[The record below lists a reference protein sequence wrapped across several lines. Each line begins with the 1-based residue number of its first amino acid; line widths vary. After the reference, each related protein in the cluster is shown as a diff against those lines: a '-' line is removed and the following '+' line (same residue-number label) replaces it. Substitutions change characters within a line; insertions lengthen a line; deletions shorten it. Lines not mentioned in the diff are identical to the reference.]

1 MTWDIMLILLV
12 DGLSTGAIYLLAG
25 LGFVL
30 VFSVTRVIF
39 IPSGDIAAF
48 AALTLAAF
56 QSRMVPG
63 SIWLV
68 AGMAVLACL
77 AECTTLLRNGAAR
90 QVPRA
95 IFFYAVLPLIP
106 CGVGLAIASHDVPE
120 ALRIATTIGLIL
132 PMGVLIDRLTLRPLA
147 DASTLILFIVAIA
160 VHFLIAGIGLIAFGP
175 EGVRTTPILDGM
187 VPLPGDILIPAQQ
200 VLMMVVALLLSLVF
214 YLFFGRSITGKALR
228 ATASNRVGAR
238 LMGIRPER
246 AAAAAYLIASALAAV
261 VGILIAPITT
271 MYYDSGFMIGLKASV
286 GAIIGGMASYP
297 ITAIGSVFIGILE
310 SWASFVASDYKE
322 IIIFS
327 VVIPVLIWR
336 SFAVHRDSDEEI
348 EELA

>member
-1 MTWDIMLILLV
+1 MSLDIVLILLI

-56 QSRMVPG
+56 QSRTVPG

-68 AGMAVLACL
+68 AAMAVLACL
-77 AECTTLLRNGAAR
+77 AECVTLVRNGSAR
-90 QVPRA
+90 RLPHA

-106 CGVGLAIASHDVPE
+106 CIAGLAIAKQDVPE
-120 ALRIATTIGLIL
+120 ILRIAITMALIL

-147 DASTLILFIVAIA
+147 TSSTLILFIVAIA
-160 VHFLIAGIGLIAFGP
+160 VHFLIAGIGLIVFGP
-175 EGVRTTPILDGM
+175 EGVRTNPILDG
-187 VPLPGDILIPAQQ
+187 VASLPGGVVVPAQQ
-200 VLMMVVALLLSLVF
+200 ILMMIVALLLSLVF

-246 AAAAAYLIASALAAV
+246 AAAAAYLIASGLAAI
-261 VGILIAPITT
+261 VGILIAPVTT

-310 SWASFVASDYKE
+310 SGASFVASDYKE

-336 SFAVHRDSDEEI
+336 SFAVHRDGDEEI

>member
-1 MTWDIMLILLV
+1 MSLDIMLILLV

-30 VFSVTRVIF
+30 IFSVTRVIF
-39 IPSGDIAAF
+39 IPFGDIAAF

-56 QSRMVPG
+56 QSRTVPG
-63 SIWLV
+63 LIWLV
-68 AGMAVLACL
+68 AAMAVLACL
-77 AECTTLLRNGAAR
+77 AECVSLLRSGSAR
-90 QVPRA
+90 LVPRA

-106 CGVGLAIASHDVPE
+106 CAVALAIARQDVPE

-160 VHFLIAGIGLIAFGP
+160 VHFLVAGIGLIAFGP

-187 VPLPGDILIPAQQ
+187 VPLPGGVVIPAQQ
-200 VLMMVVALLLSLVF
+200 LLMMAVALLLSLAF

-246 AAAAAYLIASALAAV
+246 AAATAYLISSALAAI

-336 SFAVHRDSDEEI
+336 SFAVHRDGDEEI

>member
-1 MTWDIMLILLV
+1 MSLDIILILLV

-56 QSRMVPG
+56 QGRTVPG

-68 AGMAVLACL
+68 AAMAGLACL
-77 AECTTLLRNGAAR
+77 AECSTLLRNGATR
-90 QVPRA
+90 RIPRA
-95 IFFYAVLPLIP
+95 LLLYGVLPLIP
-106 CGVGLAIASHDVPE
+106 CGIGLVIARQDVPE
-120 ALRIATTIGLIL
+120 VLRILTTIALIL
-132 PMGVLIDRLTLRPLA
+132 PMGVLIDRLMLRPLA
-147 DASTLILFIVAIA
+147 ASSTLILFIVAIA
-160 VHFLIAGIGLIAFGP
+160 AHYLIAGIGLIAFGP
-175 EGVRTTPILDGM
+175 EGVRTTPILDGIISLSDS
-187 VPLPGDILIPAQQ
+187 VVIPAQQ
-200 VLMMVVALLLSLVF
+200 LLMMIVALLLSLVF
-214 YLFFGRSITGKALR
+214 YLFFGRSMTGKALR

-238 LMGIRPER
+238 LVGIRPER
-246 AAAAAYLIASALAAV
+246 AATMAYLIASGLAAI
-261 VGILIAPITT
+261 VGILIAPVTT

-297 ITAIGSVFIGILE
+297 ITAIGSVFVGVLE
-310 SWASFVASDYKE
+310 SWASFLASDYKE

-327 VVIPVLIWR
+327 AVIPVLIWR
-336 SFAVHRDSDEEI
+336 SFSVHRDGDEEI
-348 EELA
+348 EEFA

>member
-1 MTWDIMLILLV
+1 MSLDIMLILLV

-30 VFSVTRVIF
+30 IFSVTRVIF
-39 IPSGDIAAF
+39 IPFGDIAAF

-56 QSRMVPG
+56 QSRTVPG
-63 SIWLV
+63 LIWLV
-68 AGMAVLACL
+68 AAMAVLACL
-77 AECTTLLRNGAAR
+77 AECVSLLRNGAAR
-90 QVPRA
+90 QVPKA
-95 IFFYAVLPLIP
+95 ILFYAVLPLIP
-106 CGVGLAIASHDVPE
+106 CVVAFLIATHDVPE
-120 ALRIATTIGLIL
+120 VLRIATTVGLIL
-132 PMGVLIDRLTLRPLA
+132 PMGVLIDRLTLRPPA

-175 EGVRTTPILDGM
+175 EGVRTTPILDGI
-187 VPLPGDILIPAQQ
+187 VSLPGGVAVPAQQ
-200 VLMMVVALLLSLVF
+200 VLMMVSALLLSLIF

-238 LMGIRPER
+238 LMGIRPGR
-246 AAAAAYLIASALAAV
+246 AAATAYLIASALAAV
-261 VGILIAPITT
+261 VGILMAPITT

-297 ITAIGSVFIGILE
+297 LTAIGSIFIGILE
-310 SWASFVASDYKE
+310 SWASFLASDFKE

-336 SFAVHRDSDEEI
+336 SFAVHRDGDEEI